1 MSKKVFPD
9 VNEQYW
15 YVDENTNQVKTK
27 KWIKEGLDLYNL
39 GTNNI
44 FYSEKSAQEKA
55 DNDARRSR

>member
-39 GTNNI
+39 GINNI